1 MEFTNGFQVQAP
13 IEEVW
18 KLLLDLERIA
28 PCMPGAQVIEQTA
41 DDAYAIAV
49 KVKIGP
55 MTMNYKGDVEIV
67 EKDAATHTAT
77 MRAKAKEAR
86 GQGTASADIV
96 MSLTEEPGGTQA
108 SIVTNMKI
116 SGKAAA
122 MGQGV
127 IKDVAG
133 ALTDTFAKN
142 LAGLVTPGDAPS
154 DAVAEEAPQAG
165 ATPPDG
171 GEGPPSGEPEPA
183 ASAPPAPAVPPAP
196 AAARAAAPE
205 QLMFTRRVHDM
216 VRQMMRRDRRSRREL
231 RELADFVGIG

>member
-171 GEGPPSGEPEPA
+171 GEGPPSGGARARGVGA
-183 ASAPPAPAVPPAP
+183 ARARR
-196 AAARAAAPE
+196 AARAAAPE

-216 VRQMMRRDRRSRREL
+216 VRQMLRRDRRGRREL